1 MSQFSSSSQR
11 RRAYQCLKCYHRMDK
26 VYIEAKYRVYSHFLK
41 EHMSLDQAPYYCRLC
56 LFRCFKREELEKHV
70 HSFRR
75 HALVLQEKNI
85 PDSPEF
91 LVSNQSP
98 YLITDRDVAVLSAEE
113 SKRHW
118 LSISKKPDILSQAIQ
133 SVLPD
138 LSPVSNWPLSPFLQQ
153 SSPAQPSRLTPLQ
166 TFQPQPIT
174 YVNLSECIG
183 PLQQLINVIGTSTN
197 TPTLAPNQLTLTSL
211 PPSHTAQTEAPQA
224 IIDQED
230 PLTTLPTIE
239 ECRALAPEITS
250 DSSSSSGSSSSS
262 SSVSSNSSVKRHNE
276 LMDVLAD
283 INNNL
288 KNIHTE
294 INKQYCFNCDFT
306 KSMADLTDILRS
318 QNQPTQPAA
327 ECPPPTYHHPD
338 YSHSNTHHRL
348 DHSATETSSVRYNQH
363 RDRSPLR
370 PRNHDSRDRH
380 DKENHRDRRFVHRRM
395 Y

>member
-26 VYIEAKYRVYSHFLK
+26 VYIEAKYRVYNHFLK

-166 TFQPQPIT
+166 TF
-174 YVNLSECIG
+174 
-183 PLQQLINVIGTSTN
+183 
-197 TPTLAPNQLTLTSL
+197 
-211 PPSHTAQTEAPQA
+211 
-224 IIDQED
+224 
-230 PLTTLPTIE
+230 
-239 ECRALAPEITS
+239 
-250 DSSSSSGSSSSS
+250 
-262 SSVSSNSSVKRHNE
+262 
-276 LMDVLAD
+276 
-283 INNNL
+283 
-288 KNIHTE
+288 
-294 INKQYCFNCDFT
+294 
-306 KSMADLTDILRS
+306 
-318 QNQPTQPAA
+318 
-327 ECPPPTYHHPD
+327 
-338 YSHSNTHHRL
+338 
-348 DHSATETSSVRYNQH
+348 
-363 RDRSPLR
+363 
-370 PRNHDSRDRH
+370 
-380 DKENHRDRRFVHRRM
+380 
-395 Y
+395 

>member
-1 MSQFSSSSQR
+1 MSEFSSSGQR

-26 VYIEAKYRVYSHFLK
+26 VYVEAKYRVYNHFLK

-75 HALVLQEKNI
+75 HNLVLQEKNI

-91 LVSNQSP
+91 LVSNSSP
-98 YLITDRDVAVLSAEE
+98 YLITDRDVAALSAED

-138 LSPVSNWPLSPFLQQ
+138 LSPISNFPLSPFLHQF
-153 SSPAQPSRLTPLQ
+153 SPAQPSRVTPLQ
-166 TFQPQPIT
+166 TVQTQPIT
-174 YVNLSECIG
+174 YVNLSECVG
-183 PLQQLINVIGTSTN
+183 PLQQLINAIGTSTN
-197 TPTLAPNQLTLTSL
+197 SPMPAPNQLILTSL
-211 PPSHTAQTEAPQA
+211 PPSNTAQTEAPQV

-230 PLTTLPTIE
+230 PLNTLPTID
-239 ECRALAPEITS
+239 ECRALAPETTP

-262 SSVSSNSSVKRHNE
+262 SSSASSNSSVKRHTE
-276 LMDVLAD
+276 LMSVLSE

-288 KNIHTE
+288 KHLNSE
-294 INKQYCFNCDFT
+294 INKQYRFNCDFT

-327 ECPPPTYHHPD
+327 DCQPPTYHPD
-338 YSHSNTHHRL
+338 SSHSNHHHRHDL
-348 DHSATETSSVRYNQH
+348 SATETSTVRYTQH

-380 DKENHRDRRFVHRRM
+380 EKENYRDRRFVHRRM